1 MCDSRVRARTR
12 IPYSQGM
19 SLSTKRN
26 ECAPQGRRFER
37 VFWVVLDGMGY
48 EHARRLVSAGRFPAL
63 TRIARDGYLGPSQ
76 PPSPVCQTPPA
87 LLALFS
93 GTEPAENGIWGYHM
107 PDPRKQEGSVS
118 GFSAQPTGGSLIWEE
133 LESRAVGYSLMN
145 VMFRNDPLWARCSS
159 RLDFGYD
166 GYRLWGKPGFYSL
179 DGGKA
184 ENSYRGI
191 RFRTIPRGGGLC
203 IAKGSEIRARLRPGR
218 GALVNLTAET
228 RVFAQQL
235 DPSLLILSPLNK
247 AMIRGAVP
255 ALDGTS
261 DGTLNGFLDANA
273 FRASR
278 GLNRDRRP
286 AARIPLPAEL
296 LLSTASMK
304 QKTDLM
310 LAAASGTH
318 SRLVVGYFP
327 LIDEYNHAYVDMLE
341 SEWPQAEGQPER
353 EGAVTEGPG
362 RATEVFLGCAA
373 LVDDLLARLMAV
385 VGPDTL
391 LVVSS
396 DHGAMPHR
404 SVLHVNELFAGSGLV
419 RRRVGGS
426 SPNGY
431 DLRRSV
437 AYYHPSDCGQVV
449 VNETEARRRGFD
461 RAGLLSR
468 VRAIA
473 DNAGAG
479 LLEGAPQLPYIA
491 FLFPLGDRYF
501 TGRPPRHG
509 RPALDAEKAGGH
521 HLSPLSPTPW
531 IQAVLGLWSS
541 GAAAG
546 AFGGAPTANRDL
558 KSYLLALMGVP

>member
-1 MCDSRVRARTR
+1 
-12 IPYSQGM
+12 M
-19 SLSTKRN
+19 SLSTKRS
-26 ECAPQGRRFER
+26 ECAPQGRCFER

-63 TRIARDGYLGPSQ
+63 SRIAREGYLGPSQ

-107 PDPRKQEGSVS
+107 PDLKRREGSVS

-145 VMFRNDPLWARCSS
+145 VIFRNDPLWARRGS
-159 RLDFGYD
+159 RLEFGYD

-179 DGGKA
+179 GGGKA
-184 ENSYRGI
+184 EHSYRGI
-191 RFRTIPRGGGLC
+191 SFHTIPRGGGIC
-203 IAKGSEIRARLRPGR
+203 VAKGSQIRARLVPGQ
-218 GALVNLTAET
+218 GALLSLSGET
-228 RVFAQQL
+228 RVFAQLL
-235 DPSLLILSPLNK
+235 DPSLLVLSPLNK
-247 AMIRGAVP
+247 AMVRGAVP
-255 ALDGTS
+255 ASGSMLD
-261 DGTLNGFLDANA
+261 GFLDANA
-273 FRASR
+273 FRAAR
-278 GLNRDRRP
+278 RLNEGRTP
-286 AARIPLPAEL
+286 AERIPLSAEL

-310 LAAASGTH
+310 LAAAAGTQ

-327 LIDEYNHAYVDMLE
+327 LIDEYNHAYMDMLE
-341 SEWPQAEGQPER
+341 SQWPRAE
-353 EGAVTEGPG
+353 AVTGGPG

-373 LVDDLLARLMAV
+373 LVDDLLARLMAAA
-385 VGPDTL
+385 GPDTL

-396 DHGAMPHR
+396 DHGAMSHR

-426 SPNGY
+426 SPTGY
-431 DLRRSV
+431 DLRRSP

-449 VNETEARRRGFD
+449 VNDAEALRRGFD

-468 VRAIA
+468 LRAIA
-473 DNAGAG
+473 DEAGAG
-479 LLEGAPQLPYIA
+479 LLEGAPDLPYIA
-491 FLFPLGDRYF
+491 FFFPLGDRYF

-509 RPALDAEKAGGH
+509 RPALDEEKAGGH

-531 IQAVLGLWSS
+531 IDAVLGLWSS
-541 GAAAG
+541 SAAVG
-546 AFGGAPTANRDL
+546 AFGDAPTANRDL
-558 KSYLLALMGVP
+558 KSYLLAQMGVP

>member
-1 MCDSRVRARTR
+1 
-12 IPYSQGM
+12 M
-19 SLSTKRN
+19 SLSTKRS
-26 ECAPQGRRFER
+26 ECAPQGRCFER

-48 EHARRLVSAGRFPAL
+48 EHARRLVSAGRSPAL
-63 TRIARDGYLGPSQ
+63 SRIAREGYLGPSQ

-93 GTEPAENGIWGYHM
+93 GTEPAQNGIWGYHM
-107 PDPRKQEGSVS
+107 PDPKRREGSVS
-118 GFSAQPTGGSLIWEE
+118 GFSAQPTAGSLIWEE

-145 VMFRNDPLWARCSS
+145 VIFRNDPLWAHRGS

-184 ENSYRGI
+184 EHSYRGI
-191 RFRTIPRGGGLC
+191 SFRTIPRGGEIC
-203 IAKGSEIRARLRPGR
+203 VAKGSQIRARLVPGQ
-218 GALVNLTAET
+218 GALVGLTGET
-228 RVFAQQL
+228 RVFAQLL
-235 DPSLLILSPLNK
+235 DSSLLVLSPLNK
-247 AMIRGAVP
+247 AMVRGAVP
-255 ALDGTS
+255 ASGGMRD
-261 DGTLNGFLDANA
+261 GFLDANA
-273 FRASR
+273 FRAAR
-278 GLNRDRRP
+278 GLNKDRPP

-310 LAAASGTH
+310 LAAAAGTQ

-341 SEWPQAEGQPER
+341 SQWPRADGQPEGQPEGA
-353 EGAVTEGPG
+353 GAVTGGPG

-373 LVDDLLARLMAV
+373 LVDDLLARLMAAA
-385 VGPDTL
+385 GPDTL
-391 LVVSS
+391 LIVSS
-396 DHGAMPHR
+396 DHGAMSHR
-404 SVLHVNELFAGSGLV
+404 SVLHVNELFVASGLV
-419 RRRVGGS
+419 KRRVGGS
-426 SPNGY
+426 SPAGY
-431 DLRRSV
+431 DLRRSA

-449 VNETEARRRGFD
+449 VNDAEARRRGFD

-473 DNAGAG
+473 DKAGAG
-479 LLEGAPQLPYIA
+479 LLEGAPDLPYIA
-491 FLFPLGDRYF
+491 FFFPLGDRYF
-501 TGRPPRHG
+501 TGRPPRHC
-509 RPALDAEKAGGH
+509 RPALDAHKAGGH

-541 GAAAG
+541 SAAVG
-546 AFGGAPTANRDL
+546 AFGDAPTANCDL
-558 KSYLLALMGVP
+558 KNYILAQMGIL